1 MKILHPLNV
10 LFALLTSLS
19 GCTKADGPTPDG
31 DRSCLE
37 KQEVPVSAHS
47 INAREKATADQLFA
61 ANGIDKRNFRYTGY
75 LREELKTYY
84 PPYATFDEQV
94 VRVEEYTNGLRIFT
108 GQLNFLF
115 RNGAFNFRAGS
126 ASGGTSLDATPSGT
140 PESIGVV
147 FRAALNEYGGPGSQ
161 PCVVVEFGYYNLNA
175 GTSNASERLVKAWK
189 ASLKGSEYP
198 FAYFEDKEGKLIY
211 YDNGIRTFR

>member
-1 MKILHPLNV
+1 MKILHLSIV
-10 LFALLTSLS
+10 LFSLLTSLN
-19 GCTKADGPTPDG
+19 GCTKVDGPTPEG
-31 DRSCLE
+31 DISCLK

-47 INAREKATADQLFA
+47 INASEKAAADQLFA

-75 LREELKTYY
+75 LRKELKTYY

-94 VRVEEYTNGLRIFT
+94 VRVEEYANGLRIFT
-108 GQLNFLF
+108 RQLNFLF
-115 RNGAFNFRAGS
+115 RNGAFSSRAGS
-126 ASGGTSLDATPSGT
+126 ASGGVNLDATPSAT

-175 GTSNASERLVKAWK
+175 GTSNAPERLVKAWK
-189 ASLKGSEYP
+189 ASLKGSVYP
-198 FAYFEDKEGKLIY
+198 YAYFEDTAGKLIY